1 MSTDTELQ
9 SELDRLDE
17 KVDALLRL
25 CCGLQQANQELSEK
39 NEQLS
44 RERAQL
50 VEKAAIARNRVEA
63 MVTRLRALG
72 QEGL

>member
-1 MSTDTELQ
+1 MSPDTELQ
-9 SELDRLDE
+9 AELHRLDE
-17 KVDALLRL
+17 KVDALLHLYRSL
-25 CCGLQQANQELSEK
+25 RQANQELAEK

-63 MVTRLRALG
+63 MVVRLRALG

>member
-1 MSTDTELQ
+1 MSTDNELQTEL
-9 SELDRLDE
+9 SRLDE

-25 CCGLQQANQELSEK
+25 CCSLQQTNQALTEK

-72 QEGL
+72 QEEL

>member
-9 SELDRLDE
+9 SELHRLDE

-25 CCGLQQANQELSEK
+25 CLSLQQTNLELMEK
-39 NEQLS
+39 NEQLT

-50 VEKAAIARNRVEA
+50 LEKAAIARNRVEA